1 MRCIHRITKALHSEN
16 PELLRVF
23 DVLIEMYKF
32 FLESPPE
39 KLRVDLPSLA
49 DFDFVYRGL
58 KEVSDRFIELQPKKV
73 AGFLEFI
80 KDKQQNAFIVYMRQ
94 VVGAMSFE

>member
-1 MRCIHRITKALHSEN
+1 MTCLFKILRKVMPQDFSKELTEEQRQFLRVIMRCIHRITKALHSEN

-32 FLESPPE
+32 FMESPPE
-39 KLRVDLPSLA
+39 KLREDLPSLA

-58 KEVSDRFIELQPKKV
+58 KEVSDRFIEL
-73 AGFLEFI
+73 
-80 KDKQQNAFIVYMRQ
+80 
-94 VVGAMSFE
+94 